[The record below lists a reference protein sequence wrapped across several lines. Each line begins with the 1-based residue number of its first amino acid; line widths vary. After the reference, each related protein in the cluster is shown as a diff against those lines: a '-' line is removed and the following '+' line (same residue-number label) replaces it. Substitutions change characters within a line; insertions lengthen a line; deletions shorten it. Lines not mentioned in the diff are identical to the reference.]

1 MADPISGIGG
11 IAGGGAAS
19 GIGGAAGALGAPG
32 MPAAQP
38 NQNQATSFSDVF
50 KEMVVERPT
59 EAHHE
64 ADRLATEFAA
74 GGNIDPHQLA
84 IATAKAGLEVQMAT
98 RTIQQATSAI
108 RTLMQMQI

>member
-11 IAGGGAAS
+11 AMGAS
-19 GIGGAAGALGAPG
+19 GIGGAGGISGMPG
-32 MPAAQP
+32 MPSAQP
-38 NQNQATSFSDVF
+38 SGPQAASFSDVF
-50 KEMVVERPT
+50 QEMVIKRPT

-74 GGNIDPHQLA
+74 GGNIDPHQIA

-98 RTIQQATSAI
+98 RTIQQTTSAI